1 MSGIGA
7 VTPVNSIQ
15 IAAPV
20 ASQPRREGL
29 RRAEQEVLRQEMA
42 LRNSGDVTS
51 TVYHFSVGPDGKT
64 YITGATV
71 TVRTTAEEEAGGKV
85 PDAGKD
91 RGPAGRKDRDEN
103 TPHEEGKKST
113 AGEEATAASQLK
125 AIERDVIAHE
135 AAHKAVGG
143 QFAGPVSYSYATGAD
158 GRRYIVGGEVSIS
171 APEGKT
177 PEETIRIMEQVKRAA
192 LAPGSPSPQDLRVA
206 AAASAAQMRARA
218 EMAKQDA
225 SRAYSGTGNGGYGRG
240 DGELS
245 LTA

>member
-1 MSGIGA
+1 M
-7 VTPVNSIQ
+7 
-15 IAAPV
+15 
-20 ASQPRREGL
+20 
-29 RRAEQEVLRQEMA
+29 
-42 LRNSGDVTS
+42 
-51 TVYHFSVGPDGKT
+51 
-64 YITGATV
+64 
-71 TVRTTAEEEAGGKV
+71 
-85 PDAGKD
+85 
-91 RGPAGRKDRDEN
+91 
-103 TPHEEGKKST
+103 
-113 AGEEATAASQLK
+113 
-125 AIERDVIAHE
+125 
-135 AAHKAVGG
+135 GG